1 MAWVRMSLAAA
12 VLAALAIAVAPA
24 AAQEPTQTPS
34 PTATPSPT
42 PTPAPERSKAERAVY
57 RDYRR
62 DGVIEACD
70 HERRTLREVLRELPP
85 EADIDNPDLRP
96 ALEAAIDQHDDGDC
110 DEPEPT
116 PTPTA
121 TATPAP
127 TSPPAPTTAPDAG
140 SVDPLPPATG
150 GGSSP
155 PPSAPPDRGDVDP
168 LPEVTP
174 VPPATTPVPAT
185 PPPAEP
191 SGPEVTP
198 APVYSNADDGLPVS
212 LLVLA
217 AVLALLAL
225 LALAFAAAS
234 RFPWADRYL
243 AGPRRAFREASF
255 RAGGTWADFA
265 DWLRFGR

>member
-1 MAWVRMSLAAA
+1 MVGVRMSFAAA
-12 VLAALAIAVAPA
+12 VLAAFAVLISPA
-24 AAQEPTQTPS
+24 AAQD
-34 PTATPSPT
+34 PSPT
-42 PTPAPERSKAERAVY
+42 PTPSPERSEAEKDVY

-70 HERRTLREVLRELPP
+70 HRRRTLREVLRELPP
-85 EADIDNPDLRP
+85 EADLDNPDLRP
-96 ALEAAIDQHDDGDC
+96 ALEAAIEQHDDGDC

-116 PTPTA
+116 PTPNP

-127 TSPPAPTTAPDAG
+127 TASPAPTAAPTTTPDSG
-140 SVDPLPPATG
+140 SVDPLPPSGGG
-150 GGSSP
+150 GGS
-155 PPSAPPDRGDVDP
+155 PPSADDVDP
-168 LPEVTP
+168 LPPDVTP
-174 VPPATTPVPAT
+174 VPPAATPAPVT

-198 APVYSNADDGLPVS
+198 APVYSNADDDLPVS

-217 AVLALLAL
+217 ALLALCAL
-225 LALAFAAAS
+225 LALAFAAAN
-234 RFPWADRYL
+234 RFGWAERRL